1 MNAVLTGLAEAG
13 NGLDL
18 FTGLVDIHSHRSLP
32 TIVILDHFLFVLDQ
46 QAPNNVGFVLEAGSF
61 FQ

>member
-1 MNAVLTGLAEAG
+1 MSPTMNAVLTGLAEAG

-32 TIVILDHFLFVLDQ
+32 TIIIFDHFSLY
-46 QAPNNVGFVLEAGSF
+46 
-61 FQ
+61 